1 MRAFLQFSQSASDR
15 AKVHKRSRY
24 WFIFPDNKAYDLHVK
39 EKHFPCDLCS
49 SVLKT
54 QNTLTKHKRLYH
66 ERNFHCNYCDESF
79 PTVRALTLHRSIYH
93 ENNEEHV
100 CDLCGKVF
108 RKICNLRK
116 HKTQVHT
123 NPLQCDL
130 CKCEFRSK
138 YKLRSHIA
146 KEHSENCCNFC
157 GYGFLQKKDLFLHQD
172 IHCKKSFKC
181 EHCELEFSSSV
192 LCNKH
197 MLKNHGR
204 LGFQIEAVPT
214 QCSVRKFVNRLKF
227 LYEPWREDINAIHGE
242 HFF

>member
-1 MRAFLQFSQSASDR
+1 MVFCKICSLEFQ
-15 AKVHKRSRY
+15 
-24 WFIFPDNKAYDLHVK
+24 DNKAYDLHVK
-39 EKHFPCDLCS
+39 EKHFPCDLCL

-66 ERNFHCNYCDESF
+66 ERNVHCNYCDESF
-79 PTVRALTLHRSIYH
+79 PTVRSLTLHRSIYH
-93 ENNEEHV
+93 ENNKEHV

-108 RKICNLRK
+108 RKICKLRK

-157 GYGFLQKKDLFLHQD
+157 GYGFLRKKDLFLHQD
-172 IHCKKSFKC
+172 IHCKKSF
-181 EHCELEFSSSV
+181 
-192 LCNKH
+192 
-197 MLKNHGR
+197 
-204 LGFQIEAVPT
+204 
-214 QCSVRKFVNRLKF
+214 
-227 LYEPWREDINAIHGE
+227 
-242 HFF
+242 